1 MVLRSDPCQRR
12 VVLYV
17 DSLKLGGAERVTL
30 RLANWLHSAGWQ
42 PLLLTRK
49 PTSWDFYPV
58 PEGII
63 RSTEQADPIWM
74 QRLGPLALPWR
85 LQRLRNWIR
94 EEQIT
99 LVIGMTTIPSIKILL
114 AIVGLGIPCVIS
126 ERNYPPMKRLGL
138 SWRLLRRLTYPWANL
153 HLVQTDV
160 VGRWLRL
167 HVGAKDQ
174 LLLPNPVIWPL
185 PTLKPKL
192 DPNSWLAQVGVGV
205 NDPVILAVGTK
216 AHQKGFDRLVGWFRE
231 LAPQHPRLQLVIV
244 GLAVGTYHGRD
255 QQQDLCRLLA
265 NDPLLRDRLHF
276 PGPVG
281 NLQQWYERAQLFV
294 LSSRYEGFPN
304 VLLEAMASGCCCIAS
319 DCPQGPAE
327 LIQDSVNGR
336 LIPET
341 ASTQLWV
348 NTMDELLRQPIRR
361 QRLGAAAQA
370 VRDRYDPERLSS
382 SFIAAIDRLS
392 P

>member
-1 MVLRSDPCQRR
+1 MVLRSDPGQRR
-12 VVLYV
+12 VVLYL

-30 RLANWLHSAGWQ
+30 RLANWLHAAGWQ

-63 RSTEQADPIWM
+63 RSTEQADPLWM

-138 SWRLLRRLTYPWANL
+138 SWRLLRRLTYPWATL

-167 HVGAKDQ
+167 HMGAKDQ

-185 PTLKPKL
+185 PTLKPKV
-192 DPNSWLAQVGVGV
+192 DPNSWLAQVGVDV

-265 NDPLLRDRLHF
+265 NDHLLRDRLHF

>member
-1 MVLRSDPCQRR
+1 MVLRSDPGQRR

-30 RLANWLHSAGWQ
+30 RLANWLHAAGWQ

-63 RSTEQADPIWM
+63 RSTEQEDPLWM

-94 EEQIT
+94 QEQIN
-99 LVIGMTTIPSIKILL
+99 LVIGMTTIPSIKVLL

-138 SWRLLRRLTYPWANL
+138 SWRLLRRLTYPWATL

-167 HVGAKDQ
+167 HVGAKEQ

-192 DPNSWLAQVGVGV
+192 DPNCWLSQVGVGV

-265 NDPLLRDRLHF
+265 NDPRLRDRLHF
-276 PGPVG
+276 PGQVG
-281 NLQQWYERAQLFV
+281 NLQQWYERAELFV

-341 ASTQLWV
+341 ASTQRWV
-348 NTMDELLRQPIRR
+348 NTLDELLRQPIRR
-361 QRLGAAAQA
+361 QRFGAAAQA
-370 VRDRYDPERLSS
+370 VKHRYDPERLSS
-382 SFIAAIDRLS
+382 AFIAAIDRLS